1 MWIDLTL
8 LVFVALGFSV
18 GFSRGI
24 IRTTFNVLSLAFG
37 VIAALRFTPAMTE
50 FLKNAFNEDSA
61 LMYLAAIVIT
71 FSLTMLLIRLLAR
84 GLEGLLQT
92 ANVNI
97 VNQVAGGALM
107 AAVTTLLFSV
117 VLNFILGST
126 YTDSDIQEA
135 TAESRTYPFLK
146 DYPALAL
153 DMAGELRPVFTQFWD
168 YSIGILDQV
177 QDMADQ
183 TETQDFYDIG
193 NDNNRNSNY

>member
-126 YTDSDIQEA
+126 YTDSDKQEA

>member
-1 MWIDLTL
+1 
-8 LVFVALGFSV
+8 
-18 GFSRGI
+18 
-24 IRTTFNVLSLAFG
+24 
-37 VIAALRFTPAMTE
+37 
-50 FLKNAFNEDSA
+50 
-61 LMYLAAIVIT
+61 
-71 FSLTMLLIRLLAR
+71 
-84 GLEGLLQT
+84 
-92 ANVNI
+92 
-97 VNQVAGGALM
+97 M

>member
-71 FSLTMLLIRLLAR
+71 FSLLIRLLAR